1 MSKLLS
7 PGLSLA
13 AAASWGAADF
23 SGGIASKSANVFGVV
38 VVAHATGLVF
48 LTLLA
53 LVSGER
59 VPGAVPL
66 LWGALAGVIGAIGLA
81 ALYRALAIGKM
92 GIVAPLSAV
101 ITAIVP
107 LLFGFLTEGLPGALP
122 IAGFAVALV
131 SIWLIAAGPGAAETQ
146 GVGLAIVAG
155 VGFGGFLLFIKLAG
169 ATAVFWPLVSARS
182 ASFLLMLAIALASGK
197 PWNPARGRV
206 GVMIL
211 AGILDAGANALF
223 VLAAHSGRLDVAAV
237 LSSLYPAST
246 VILARVVLK
255 EHLSRPQR
263 VGMAAALLAVALI
276 AAR

>member
-146 GVGLAIVAG
+146 GVGLAVVAG

-182 ASFLLMLAIALASGK
+182 ASFLLMLAIALASGR

-263 VGMAAALLAVALI
+263 VGMVAALVAVALI

>member
-81 ALYRALAIGKM
+81 ALYKALAIGKM

-122 IAGFAVALV
+122 IAGFALALV
-131 SIWLIAAGPGAAETQ
+131 SIWLIAAGPGAAESE

-169 ATAVFWPLVSARS
+169 SGALFWPLVSARS
-182 ASFLLMLAIALASGK
+182 ASFLLMLAIAVVSGK
-197 PWNPARGRV
+197 QWNPARGRV
-206 GVMIL
+206 GVMVL
-211 AGILDAGANALF
+211 AGVLDAGANALF

-263 VGMAAALLAVALI
+263 VGMVAALVAVALI